1 MPLKNEGSICKPRAK
16 MSCPIRYNQ
25 VKNKIMGIKNM
36 KN

>member
-1 MPLKNEGSICKPRAK
+1 MRGAYANPRAK

-25 VKNKIMGIKNM
+25 VKNKIMGIKNI